1 LFAERVR
8 VLESKLPHLQQK
20 LGVQNGNAYDR
31 QNSQVQHSLV
41 GRVEALEEALD
52 VLITAQVGTDEA
64 LCYNCCDAC
73 HCKLQACSCSLQA
86 ASFVEFLSFWL
97 NFGVL
102 QEQQLDTAIKDD
114 GKTKCSKC
122 CIIM

>member
-1 LFAERVR
+1 MRA
-8 VLESKLPHLQQK
+8 LESKLPHLQLK
-20 LGVQNGNAYDR
+20 LGVQNGNTYDR
-31 QNSQVQHSLV
+31 QTSQVQHSLV

-64 LCYNCCDAC
+64 LYYDCCDAC
-73 HCKLQACSCSLQA
+73 HCKLQACSCSLQV
-86 ASFVEFLSFWL
+86 ASFVEFRSCWL

-114 GKTKCSKC
+114 SKTKCSQC